1 MADEKIE
8 VLNQDGTTS
17 YVDVILDMEDASRE
31 RTPMSKRVAIEFAEA
46 PEFQRELT
54 EAEAQK
60 YGIKVSEEATPL
72 MSNSEAREIVK
83 ASAAVESD
91 QQIKS
96 MAESYKK
103 LGLTETEATLA
114 AGIDLGL

>member
-17 YVDVILDMEDASRE
+17 YVDAILDMQDASRE
-31 RTPMSKRVAIEFAEA
+31 RKPMSKRVAIEFAEA

-60 YGIKVSEEATPL
+60 YGIKLLEVVTPEL
-72 MSNSEAREIVK
+72 DEIK
-83 ASAAVESD
+83 K
-91 QQIKS
+91 Q
-96 MAESYKK
+96 MTESYQK
-103 LGLTETEATLA
+103 LGLSEAEAKLA
-114 AGIDLGL
+114 ADLDLQRRLY